1 VDPLV
6 VNGSSSPPCAEIRVK
21 HPRQYPRFPFEL
33 RVELAQ
39 GVGVTRN
46 VSAGGVYFVTDQPHS
61 AGDAADF
68 TLVLGDLTYGGP
80 WRLRCAGTVLRVEP
94 RGNKVGVAATIVSY
108 QVSSSCSDG
117 KS

>member
-6 VNGSSSPPCAEIRVK
+6 ANGSRSPPSAETRVK
-21 HPRQYPRFPFEL
+21 YPRQYPRFPFEL

-39 GVGVTRN
+39 GVGVTQN

-61 AGDAADF
+61 PGEPADF
-68 TLVLGDLTYGGP
+68 TLVLGQLTDGGP

-94 RGNKVGVAATIVSY
+94 RGDRVGVAATIVSY
-108 QVSSSCSDG
+108 QVSS
-117 KS
+117 